1 MTFPPHHLIPS
12 AGSPTTLVSWGALS
26 PHHLSF
32 LCPFPRMLFGY
43 SLSARGVIDSSA
55 TLSLLS
61 FILSFPLLDGVP
73 SRVSRLLHSQT
84 PYKKSSP
91 SSQEP
96 SEERR
101 FIVLVSYLF
110 IVLNLS
116 FNGSNNITKFGRSV
130 LYRLTKQPIAMFI
143 KL

>member
-1 MTFPPHHLIPS
+1 MTFPPHPLIAS

-91 SSQEP
+91 SSQGTEQG
-96 SEERR
+96 EGGL
-101 FIVLVSYLF
+101 IL
-110 IVLNLS
+110 
-116 FNGSNNITKFGRSV
+116 
-130 LYRLTKQPIAMFI
+130 I
-143 KL
+143 KLLFRYCFFFRTKLTIPSPCVLFSPNTIMCL

>member
-1 MTFPPHHLIPS
+1 MTFPPPTSSPHHLITS
-12 AGSPTTLVSWGALS
+12 SPHHLITSSPHHLITSS

-91 SSQEP
+91 SSQGTKRG
-96 SEERR
+96 ERR
-101 FIVLVSYLF
+101 IIDVLTSSSPPVA
-110 IVLNLS
+110 
-116 FNGSNNITKFGRSV
+116 
-130 LYRLTKQPIAMFI
+130 PIGHQRGTYMQMLPKWSLI
-143 KL
+143 